1 MNVPV
6 RVYLV
11 PHVLL
16 PSLVDTKVAEHVK
29 RTTQGKLAAATQVQ
43 SAQYLKPLFKLL
55 RSRVRLTCPFSA
67 LEVLFFLR
75 LLTRRSLIVPSG

>member
-1 MNVPV
+1 VNVPV

-55 RSRVRLTCPFSA
+55 RSRVRLTCRFSA